1 MTRRAVGKRSWVV
14 RCPRPRPPG
23 GASGPRTRGVMAAA
37 GAADNPGD
45 DRPGSGAGHESCSWP
60 RRKPTPTFP
69 RILDMRRRQIALAAL
84 LAAACA
90 GMFTGCNCGTH
101 TVSPPVLPPLS
112 AVVLTPPL
120 DTLVVGGQRQF
131 NAAAFD
137 TDSVAVSGAAID
149 WSTGDP
155 GVITVSSSGLVTAVG
170 EGVTQVIASA
180 GGRADSSTVAVF
192 FQPGW
197 YAQPSGT
204 TNSLW
209 GVFFLPNGREGW
221 AVGDAGTIVHTT
233 NAGASWASQVSST
246 SFSLR
251 SVWFTSAQVGYAA
264 GYGGT
269 VMKTQNGGTSWTR
282 LQTGATANF
291 NDVCF
296 ADAAHGWAVGAN
308 GIIARTDDAGVTWT
322 KTFPTSNELQG
333 VSFCDT
339 TNGWAVGQGGVITGT
354 RDGGQSWYVVQ
365 PSVTANALYTVWR
378 RSDTEAWAGGAAGVN
393 PRTVATPDSLQWTRG
408 TFGALNTIHG
418 LVIGTS
424 LIGYAVGTNGPGLI
438 LKTVDGAASW
448 QPQIANSAQALNDV
462 WFVDPLRGWAVGTGG
477 RIVHTSRGGE

>member
-1 MTRRAVGKRSWVV
+1 M
-14 RCPRPRPPG
+14 
-23 GASGPRTRGVMAAA
+23 RG
-37 GAADNPGD
+37 N
-45 DRPGSGAGHESCSWP
+45 R
-60 RRKPTPTFP
+60 
-69 RILDMRRRQIALAAL
+69 LALAAL
-84 LAAACA
+84 LTASCAA
-90 GMFTGCNCGTH
+90 MFTGCSCGTN
-101 TVSPPVLPPLS
+101 TVAPPLPPLS
-112 AVVLTPPL
+112 AVQVSPAL
-120 DTLVVGGQRQF
+120 DTLVTGSQRQF
-131 NAAAFD
+131 TAVALDTNNA
-137 TDSVAVSGAAID
+137 VVSGAGFA
-149 WSTGDP
+149 WSTSDA
-155 GVITVSSSGLVTAVG
+155 GVLTVNGNGLVTAVG
-170 EGVTQVIASA
+170 EGVAQVIASA
-180 GGRADSSTVAVF
+180 GGMSDSATVAVY

-209 GVFFLPNGREGW
+209 GVFFRRDGREGW

-233 NAGASWASQVSST
+233 NAGVSWAAQVSTT

-251 SVWFTSAQVGYAA
+251 AVWFTSDQVGYAA

-282 LQTGATANF
+282 LLTSATANF

-308 GIIARTDDAGVTWT
+308 GIVARTDDAGVTWT

-339 TNGWAVGQGGVITGT
+339 TNGWAVGQGGVIAGT
-354 RDGGQSWYVVQ
+354 RDGGRSWYVVQ

-393 PRTVATPDSLQWTRG
+393 PVTVATPDSLQWTLG
-408 TFGALNTIHG
+408 SFGALNTIHG

-438 LKTVDGAASW
+438 LKTVDGAVSW
-448 QPQIANSAQALNDV
+448 QPQISNSAQALNDV

-477 RIVHTSRGGE
+477 RIVHTARGGN